1 MRFKNKFSIIHQK
14 KNIKLRYRN
23 GEAIVDS
30 PIKYASFPSLRILS
44 VEPFDDGIYQCF
56 ARNDYGEASTTFY
69 LHVRPRNLLNY
80 PPLEPKC
87 HSTDDGN
94 LKVTFNR
101 QIDDKFSSIS
111 YLASFDKS
119 DFDSGFST
127 IFENEN
133 NFTITRSN
141 LRGAKM
147 LKPFYLYM
155 RYMLSSGKGLT
166 LSLLSKPITCAFQQI
181 EPKIIK
187 ASNGSF
193 LGWNIDV
200 PEKDLSKTIITI
212 QFLKNTSTDAL
223 SFSNEVVGSYEKID
237 ETTTWTDVERSLQKI
252 AVNSSDHG
260 NFTEIKVTGNVTG
273 ILIIKIEE
281 ISVRVFGSI
290 EENRTHIRQDYEN
303 GKWNVLKSPYEALT
317 VSDIQSRSITISWNG
332 LDSYLCLQA
341 CTYLK
346 QDISPIFLREKST
359 KLNCEKM

>member
-1 MRFKNKFSIIHQK
+1 M
-14 KNIKLRYRN
+14 
-23 GEAIVDS
+23 
-30 PIKYASFPSLRILS
+30 
-44 VEPFDDGIYQCF
+44 EPFDEGIYQCF

-101 QIDDKFSSIS
+101 QSEDKFSSIS

-119 DFDSGFST
+119 DFDSGFNT
-127 IFENEN
+127 IFQNEN
-133 NFTITRSN
+133 NFTIARST
-141 LRGAKM
+141 LRGAKP
-147 LKPFYLYM
+147 LKPFHLYM
-155 RYMLSSGKGLT
+155 RFMWSSGKSLT

-181 EPKIIK
+181 EPKFIK

-200 PEKDLSKTIITI
+200 SKEDLSKTIVTI
-212 QFLKNTSTDAL
+212 QFLKNDSTDSL

-237 ETTTWTDVERSLQKI
+237 EAKTWADIERSLQKI
-252 AVNSSDHG
+252 SVNSSDHG
-260 NFTEIKVTGNVTG
+260 NFTEIKVPGNVTG
-273 ILIIKIEE
+273 ILIIKVEE
-281 ISVRVFGSI
+281 IFVRIFGSI
-290 EENRTHIRQDYEN
+290 EENGTHIMQDYEN
-303 GKWNVLKSPYEALT
+303 VKWRILKSPYEAIT
-317 VSDIQSRSITISWNG
+317 VSDIQSRSVTISWDG
-332 LDSYLCLQA
+332 LDEHECLQA

-346 QDISPIFLREKST
+346 QDISPIFLRERST